1 MTRGWDRRELLAG
14 MGTLVGSGTLSGC
27 SGLSSSTDQT
37 PVEATDSI
45 TETPTTETSTPE
57 NTEPQKTPTPDLDCP
72 PQLTVFNT
80 SEEEVTENQ
89 EDIVSYQQL
98 SDKRKQEFERALE
111 HDSVELNATSDAWV
125 ATDVVRYQD
134 QYYTPAVA
142 VC

>member
-1 MTRGWDRRELLAG
+1 